1 MIISSRKKGFT
12 LIELIIVVVIISIL
26 AAVAIPMIETTVKR
40 EKEIQL
46 RRNLRILRIAIDEY
60 KKFVENHKI
69 KLEEDRY
76 GLPERLEDLV
86 EGIEYRDKKNN
97 ERIIKFLRRIP
108 IDPITNSYEWGFK
121 SYQDKRKSTHWG
133 GQNIWDVY
141 TKSEQKGL
149 DGTPYK
155 DW

>member
-1 MIISSRKKGFT
+1 MVIRSPEKGFT
-12 LIELIIVVVIISIL
+12 LIELIIVLIIISTL

-60 KKFVENHKI
+60 KDFVEKHKI
-69 KLEEDRY
+69 KLDEDRY
-76 GLPERLEDLV
+76 GYPEKLEDLV

-97 ERIIKFLRRIP
+97 ERIKKFLRRIP
-108 IDPITNSYEWGFK
+108 IDPMTDSYDWGLK

-133 GQNIWDVY
+133 GENIWDVY
-141 TKSEQKGL
+141 TKSEQKAL
-149 DGTPYK
+149 DGTVYK

>member
-1 MIISSRKKGFT
+1 MVNLTSKRGFT

-26 AAVAIPMIETTVKR
+26 AAVAIPLVETSVKR

-46 RRNLRILRIAIDEY
+46 RRNLRMLRTAIDEY
-60 KKFVENHKI
+60 RDFVEEHKI

-76 GLPERLEDLV
+76 GLPERLEELV

-97 ERIIKFLRRIP
+97 ERIKKFLRRIP
-108 IDPITNSYEWGFK
+108 IDPMTNSYDWGLK

-133 GQNIWDVY
+133 GENIWDVY
-141 TKSEQKGL
+141 TKSEQKAL
-149 DGTPYK
+149 DGSIYK